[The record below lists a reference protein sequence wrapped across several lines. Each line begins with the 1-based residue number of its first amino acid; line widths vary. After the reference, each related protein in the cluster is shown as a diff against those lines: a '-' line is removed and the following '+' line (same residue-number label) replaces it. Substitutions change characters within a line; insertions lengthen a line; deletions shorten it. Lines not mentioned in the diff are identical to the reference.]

1 MEGEAEGEELRSQE
15 SGKITCVHTGIKNYN
30 RLVLDRVL
38 VKVKRV
44 NEICVWHMVVAQSM
58 QLVVFLVNICSG
70 CWGDS
75 LSCFQSRACGGL

>member
-1 MEGEAEGEELRSQE
+1 MEGEAEGEELRSQD
-15 SGKITCVHTGIKNYN
+15 SGKITCVHTEIKNYN

-70 CWGDS
+70 CWCDS

>member
-15 SGKITCVHTGIKNYN
+15 SGKITCVHTEIKNYN

-58 QLVVFLVNICSG
+58 QLVVFLVFSVI
-70 CWGDS
+70 
-75 LSCFQSRACGGL
+75 F